1 LYRRW
6 YRFYIEKSGV
16 YKISKAYKIRNSLIP
31 PTLKDKSFW
40 KRRKKLPLSNNIYY
54 PSDLTENAIQ
64 LIGENDGIFDNEDY
78 ILFYAEGIDTYNVES
93 QTQ

>member
-1 LYRRW
+1 METE
-6 YRFYIEKSGV
+6 EKM
-16 YKISKAYKIRNSLIP
+16 
-31 PTLKDKSFW
+31 
-40 KRRKKLPLSNNIYY
+40 LPLSNNIYY

-93 QTQ
+93 QTYKI

>member
-1 LYRRW
+1 M
-6 YRFYIEKSGV
+6 
-16 YKISKAYKIRNSLIP
+16 
-31 PTLKDKSFW
+31 
-40 KRRKKLPLSNNIYY
+40 LPLSNNIYY

-93 QTQ
+93 QTYNLYDSKSYYYITTSGGDGKGLRTQTNPMVSST

>member
-1 LYRRW
+1 M
-6 YRFYIEKSGV
+6 
-16 YKISKAYKIRNSLIP
+16 
-31 PTLKDKSFW
+31 
-40 KRRKKLPLSNNIYY
+40 LPLSNNIYY

-93 QTQ
+93 QTYKI

>member
-1 LYRRW
+1 M
-6 YRFYIEKSGV
+6 
-16 YKISKAYKIRNSLIP
+16 P
-31 PTLKDKSFW
+31 PTLKDKSFGNGG
-40 KRRKKLPLSNNIYY
+40 KMLPLSNNIYY

-93 QTQ
+93 QTYNNLYDSKSYYYIMEGLRTQTNPMVAT

>member
-1 LYRRW
+1 M
-6 YRFYIEKSGV
+6 
-16 YKISKAYKIRNSLIP
+16 P
-31 PTLKDKSFW
+31 PTLKDKSFGNGG
-40 KRRKKLPLSNNIYY
+40 KMLPLSNNIYY

-93 QTQ
+93 RTIIYMTVNLTIISPPQAVTEKD